1 MLTRF
6 KKCLS
11 SSVQRFH
18 RDRRGAIAPLVGVSI
33 MTLIAAVGVSVDSA
47 RLQMAQARLSKS
59 LDSAGLAAG
68 ATVNTTD
75 IATESAKY
83 LNANYRN
90 YMESTI
96 ITSTV
101 TANSDNTTITLRA
114 SARVPMYFMKL
125 FGKPTSDISAVAE
138 ITRQN
143 KGLELVMALDNTG
156 SMAGSKLASLKSAAT
171 DLVNILHGNT
181 ESQDS
186 LWIGLVPFA
195 QAVNVGSTHTSWLN
209 TTHYN
214 SLNWGPT
221 SWGGCVDARTS
232 PYDTTED
239 TPSSQ
244 KFKAYYWAD
253 NNSYNNWVKPLGLGY
268 YSPLN
273 EDLGPNKY
281 CSKVVTPMTPSRNK
295 ILAGINAMDAYG
307 NTHISEGAGWGWRML
322 SPGWRGLWGGD
333 MNADSLPLD
342 YNTPKMNKAVIIM
355 TDGDN
360 TITSSVRGAYGYLTD
375 GTLGTTNQTTAET
388 RLDQRLTTICTN
400 MKNKN
405 IYVYTISFGTIT
417 TSSQTMLRNCA
428 TQADF
433 YFDSPDSAT
442 LQTAFHAI
450 ADSLSDLRVS
460 K

>member
-1 MLTRF
+1 MLTEI
-6 KKCLS
+6 KKSL
-11 SSVQRFH
+11 
-18 RDRRGAIAPLVGVSI
+18 RRCAAAFRNDLKGAVAPLVGVSI
-33 MTLIAAVGVSVDSA
+33 MTLIAAVGVSVDTA

-75 IATESAKY
+75 IASESAKY
-83 LNANYRN
+83 LNANYKN

-101 TANSDNTTITLRA
+101 TANSDNTTITLA
-114 SARVPMYFMKL
+114 ATARVPMYFMKI
-125 FGKPTSDISAVAE
+125 FGKPTSDVSATAE
-138 ITRQN
+138 VTRQN

-156 SMAGSKLASLKSAAT
+156 SMAGSKLTSLKSAAT

-195 QAVNVGSTHTSWLN
+195 QAVNVGSAHTSWLN

-221 SWGGCVDARTS
+221 SWGGCVDARAS

-239 TPSSQ
+239 TPTSQ
-244 KFKAYYWAD
+244 KFKAYYWPD
-253 NNSYNNWVKPLGLGY
+253 STSYNDWVKPLGLGY

-273 EDLGPNKY
+273 ENLGPNKY
-281 CSKVVTPMTPSRNK
+281 CSKVVTPMTASRNT
-295 ILAGINAMDAYG
+295 IIAGINAMNALG
-307 NTHISEGAGWGWRML
+307 NTHISEGAAWGWRML
-322 SPGWRGLWGGD
+322 SPGWRNLWGGE
-333 MNADSLPLD
+333 MNSSALPLD
-342 YNTPKMNKAVIIM
+342 YNTPKMNKAIIIM

-360 TITSSVRGAYGYLTD
+360 TISSSVRGAYGYLSD

-388 RLDQRLTTICTN
+388 KLDQRLTTICTN

-405 IYVYTISFGTIT
+405 IYIYTISFGTIT
-417 TSSQTMLRNCA
+417 ASSQTMLRNCA
-428 TQADF
+428 TQAEF

-442 LQTAFHAI
+442 LQQAFHAI